1 MYNKIPYFTENG
13 IKYLDIEE
21 VNQMLSPK
29 DDKEKLYHFTSLDS
43 FIKIWLSQKLLFSER
58 INMNDF
64 AEAND
69 MVTGNDY
76 LKMKIY
82 LYCITE
88 YKQISLSRQYCKNE
102 DEIFKSS
109 LMWGYYA
116 NKCTGVCIE
125 LDKEKLLTNNYE
137 GIKYDSVEYL
147 PNIPYNTKDVDK
159 EDIAN
164 IDDARKILDKDLH
177 NTYFVKSKQ
186 WEFENEF
193 RIISRTRSSLDIS
206 DCILKI
212 YLFHANKTSQEI
224 VFNLIDGKVDIRI
237 ICASLRHQEKIL
249 GTYPL
254 TKELLNRKEVHFDD
268 AEFKKLQ
275 LEDKKKNFK

>member
-69 MVTGNDY
+69 MVVGNNI
-76 LKMKIY
+76 LKMRIY
-82 LYCITE
+82 HHCITE
-88 YKQISLSRQYCKNE
+88 YKQISLSNHYFENE
-102 DEIFKSS
+102 EIFKSS
-109 LMWGYYA
+109 LMWGHYA

-125 LDKEKLLTNNYE
+125 MDKEQLLKNNNE
-137 GIKYDSVEYL
+137 GIKYDNIEYL
-147 PNIPYNTKDVDK
+147 SNIPYNTKDIDK
-159 EDIAN
+159 EDIEN
-164 IDDARKILDKDLH
+164 IDDGRKILDKDLH

-206 DCILKI
+206 NCILKI